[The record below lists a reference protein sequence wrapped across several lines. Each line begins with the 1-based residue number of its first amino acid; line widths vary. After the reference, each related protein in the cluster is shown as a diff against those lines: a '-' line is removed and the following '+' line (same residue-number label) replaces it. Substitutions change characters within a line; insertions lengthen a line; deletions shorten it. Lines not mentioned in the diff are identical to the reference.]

1 MSRNLATKR
10 QTSGPAPARSGRKT
24 IGITC
29 DGCCRP
35 IERQHDLLTV
45 VHKVV
50 LVRGYCSQCYA
61 RMTVEFHRRVPHV
74 KGSQRQ
80 RFRSRTTPLNLLT
93 RALEHSWENRSTRFP
108 GEPIIQINTVRMTGL
123 LATFGGLMLTATLVS
138 LLSGAG
144 LSGFLVIVWVLLFLL
159 LELRLVSYFRYERH
173 VRERVTEERP

>member
-10 QTSGPAPARSGRKT
+10 QTSEPASARSGRKT

-50 LVRGYCSQCYA
+50 LVRGYCSTCYTQ
-61 RMTVEFHRRVPHV
+61 MMLEYHRRAPHV
-74 KGSQRQ
+74 KGSHSSRY
-80 RFRSRTTPLNLLT
+80 RSHSTTPLNLLT

-108 GEPIIQINTVRMTGL
+108 GEPIIQINTVRMTWV
-123 LATFGGLMLTATLVS
+123 LV
-138 LLSGAG
+138 LSGVLAIAST
-144 LSGFLVIVWVLLFLL
+144 LSVIVGIPSAWKSLFIFWPLVLWL
-159 LELRLVSYFRYERH
+159 LELRLVSYLRYERLLC
-173 VRERVTEERP
+173 REATS